1 MSARQRQCIRGV
13 QPPDAMAAGGVT
25 GRGGGGHTTSSA
37 SWASW
42 AWELLRTGWSRPF
55 PVGCLAEGQ
64 AGRWGGSSRRSE
76 SEPLSFCAP
85 AFQKPSQPSS
95 RPALKSISPL
105 TCRRPFS
112 SHCSGEEW
120 VPLWSGVGGGTQQR
134 GHVPTGRPPPSLFS
148 VICGVLS
155 CAYLFC
161 QRWFLGYV
169 RRNPFTARLLATE

>member
-1 MSARQRQCIRGV
+1 MGKPHHFIGFFGLCLEGQARV
-13 QPPDAMAAGGVT
+13 ESFP
-25 GRGGGGHTTSSA
+25 
-37 SWASW
+37 WAN
-42 AWELLRTGWSRPF
+42 
-55 PVGCLAEGQ
+55 LAEGQ
-64 AGRWGGSSRRSE
+64 AGRRGGSWEGAPRDQSQ
-76 SEPLSFCAP
+76 EPFSFCAP

-95 RPALKSISPL
+95 RPALKLISPL

-112 SHCSGEEW
+112 SHSSGEEW
-120 VPLWSGVGGGTQQR
+120 VSLWEEGCSSKSTCQLGGLLS
-134 GHVPTGRPPPSLFS
+134 PPFS